1 MRRRFLGDVF
11 LSSAYN
17 LCTDFF
23 LIENNMAKID
33 KNEQPLPKLSTEGL
47 REAIQIFK
55 YLGPY
60 RWALLAGFVLLFIS
74 SAVFMVFPY
83 LSGQLVDTAQGK
95 GEWDLSL
102 EQLGMILGGIVILQG
117 IISYAR
123 VLLFAYASEKG
134 IAAVRKAVYEKLISL
149 PIAFFEENRSG
160 EIVSRLTSDVGKL
173 YSAFSITL
181 AEFMRQ
187 VFILI
192 VGVTFLAIR
201 APQLSLVMLSTFPI
215 VMVGAIFFGRYIRKL
230 SKERQEELAKSN
242 NSINEAIQS
251 IQAVKAF
258 TNEMFES
265 IRYGKSID
273 KVVAVSLKFA
283 HARALFSVMI
293 IVLLFGS
300 LFFIIWRGAT
310 MVMEGTLTAG
320 NLIEF
325 VVYTSIIGGSI
336 AGLGNF
342 YTEIL
347 GALGATERIREILA
361 EESEVEVKAEEDT
374 DSITLRGDIS
384 FQNVHFNYPTRKDVD
399 VLKGISFDV
408 AAGRKVALVGTSG
421 AGKSTI
427 VQLLLKF
434 YDLDKGAITVDNKS
448 VSDLN
453 TTALRQNIAIVPQEV
468 ILLGGTIRE
477 NILYGKPNASEEE
490 IIAAAKKA
498 NAWNFVKAF
507 PEGLDTVVGERGVKL
522 SGGQRQRVA
531 IARAIL
537 KDPVILLLDEATS
550 SLDAESEKAV
560 QDALNVLMEGRT
572 SIIIAHR
579 LATIREVDCIYVL
592 DNGRI
597 IEQGTHEELSMFPD
611 GAYNS
616 LAKLQF
622 EVA

>member
-1 MRRRFLGDVF
+1 
-11 LSSAYN
+11 
-17 LCTDFF
+17 
-23 LIENNMAKID
+23 MAKKD
-33 KNEQPLPKLSTEGL
+33 KNEPPLPKLSRESL
-47 REAIQIFK
+47 REALAIFK
-55 YLGPY
+55 FIGPY
-60 RWALLAGFVLLFIS
+60 RWVLALGFVLLFVS

-95 GEWDLSL
+95 GEWDLTLS
-102 EQLGMILGGIVILQG
+102 QLGIVLGVIIVIQS
-117 IISYAR
+117 IVSYAR
-123 VLLFAYASEKG
+123 VLIFAYASEKG
-134 IAAVRKAVYEKLISL
+134 IAAVRKAVYEKLVSL
-149 PIAFFEENRSG
+149 PITFFEENRSG

-187 VFILI
+187 IFILI
-192 VGVTFLAIR
+192 VGIGFLIFR
-201 APQLSLVMLSTFPI
+201 AADLSLVMLSTFPVI
-215 VMVGAIFFGRYIRKL
+215 MVGAIFFGRYIRQL
-230 SKERQEELAKSN
+230 SKKRQEELAESN
-242 NSINEAIQS
+242 NAISEAVQS
-251 IQAVKAF
+251 IQVVKAF
-258 TNEMFES
+258 TNELFES
-265 IRYGKSID
+265 IRYGKTID
-273 KVVAVSLKFA
+273 RVVKISLKFA
-283 HARALFSVMI
+283 HARAIFSMLI
-293 IVLLFGS
+293 ITLLFGS
-300 LFFIIWRGAT
+300 LFFIIWRGAMMVEAGT
-310 MVMEGTLTAG
+310 MTAG

-325 VVYTSIIGGSI
+325 VVYTGFIGGSI
-336 AGLGNF
+336 AGIGNF

-361 EESEVEVKAEEDT
+361 EPSEVEVN
-374 DSITLRGDIS
+374 GDIEPVHIEGNIA
-384 FQNVHFNYPTRKDVD
+384 FEAVHFNYPTRKDVD
-399 VLKGISFDV
+399 VLKGISFEV
-408 AAGRKVALVGTSG
+408 EAGEKVALVGTSG

-434 YDLDKGAITVDNKS
+434 YDIDSGAIRVDGRDIRDYNS
-448 VSDLN
+448 
-453 TTALRQNIAIVPQEV
+453 TALRQNIAIVPQEV

-477 NILYGKPNASEEE
+477 NILYGKPEATEAE

-498 NAWNFVKAF
+498 NAWEFIEAF

-579 LATIREVDCIYVL
+579 LATIRDVDCIYVL
-592 DNGRI
+592 ENGRI
-597 IEQGTHEELSMFPD
+597 IEEGTHEELSLLDD